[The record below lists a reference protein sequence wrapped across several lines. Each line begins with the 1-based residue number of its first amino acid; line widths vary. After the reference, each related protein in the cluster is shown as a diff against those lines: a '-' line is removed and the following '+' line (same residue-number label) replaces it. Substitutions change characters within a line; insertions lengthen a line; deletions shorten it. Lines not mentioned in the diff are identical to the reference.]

1 MEDSSI
7 KDIAEARLTAETYE
21 KKYHQI
27 EYEKEKYREEARL
40 TKNHLELTETAL
52 RNANEKLKQYQE
64 NIKKL
69 EDDLHT
75 YELLKHRSQAAVVGL
90 QKVARESQDNV
101 IQLETRLRNLTES
114 QSSEQ
119 KNLQKKI
126 DEFNEFRLELGRRM
140 GLSEVNAD
148 LSNVLEKITQ
158 RLDEAALLEL
168 RCAQSTSNLNRTIT
182 ELNSIKQSTEEVTK
196 RSGEYIHE
204 RKILNEKINLLEA
217 KNADLT
223 SQLTLLQNMS
233 QAKEVII
240 KDLRNQIDGLQN
252 NTQLIEEKNKQTTF
266 KLQVESA
273 QMKALLTSLS
283 ASLSTIDKPCK
294 PTESDVK
301 ESIARML
308 DQIAQMREA
317 GNNFQSKVQELQN
330 QFEAQYKSGL
340 TMNTELKHAR
350 ERVQQAETDCSRM
363 ETELSGLHILYK
375 QDQELKEK
383 VKILLIQLCEYLG
396 IQTNHQEST
405 STEMILACLDRI
417 EHLLN
422 RGCLPWV
429 CVQSSEIRDH
439 HHFKNHEPPIN
450 HEQFI
455 QNCDNSHKCIHDV
468 ECQQSHL
475 PCNMN
480 TGKSIQEVECDH
492 QQIENLTDQVIK
504 NKGQLPLKDWQSVKK
519 LCAVCNERL
528 VKYLCSQLNE
538 LFEQIQ
544 GMHQIN
550 IQHPKCNDHILA
562 KLQEELESKQLELNN
577 VKNNFEI
584 QKADTDKQIDELN
597 KTIEKLNT
605 SLKLQVQK
613 TEKLQKLI
621 EHQHS
626 NSQNKYEAFKMAK
639 SLLVDVHAKKKKLGT
654 FRDLI
659 GRMLDVDTRFSPNPD
674 MIIFQRLQQ
683 LIDFAVSSRL
693 TSIQPDITASFN
705 KTSSNTCY
713 PSINSFKPTM
723 NQLPIKQ
730 LNTTYA
736 NNLALPL
743 WDQHCEGHT
752 ILQPNYQ
759 GKLRS
764 TLEGTDQVESERKQV
779 HRQSVRESKLKSSTK
794 SALHGVKKPVES
806 SKQTDDRQY

>member
-1 MEDSSI
+1 MEEGSI
-7 KDIAEARLTAETYE
+7 KDLAEARLTAETYE

-52 RNANEKLKQYQE
+52 RNANDKLKQYQE

-75 YELLKHRSQAAVVGL
+75 YELLKHRSQAAVIGL

-101 IQLETRLRNLTES
+101 IQLKTRLRNLTES

-148 LSNVLEKITQ
+148 LANVLEKITQ

-182 ELNSIKQSTEEVTK
+182 ELNSIKESTEEVTK
-196 RSGEYIHE
+196 RSGEYMHE

-233 QAKEVII
+233 QAKEIII
-240 KDLRNQIDGLQN
+240 KDLRNQIDDLQN
-252 NTQLIEEKNKQTTF
+252 NKQLIEEKNKQTTF

-283 ASLSTIDKPCK
+283 ASLSTIDKPCE

-340 TMNTELKHAR
+340 TINTELKYAR
-350 ERVQQAETDCSRM
+350 ERVQQAETDRSRM

-383 VKILLIQLCEYLG
+383 VKCLLIQLCDYLG

-455 QNCDNSHKCIHDV
+455 QNCDNSHKCVHDL

-475 PCNMN
+475 PCSMN
-480 TGKSIQEVECDH
+480 TRKSIQEVECDH
-492 QQIENLTDQVIK
+492 KQIEHLTDQVIK
-504 NKGQLPLKDWQSVKK
+504 NQGQLPLKDWRSIKN

-528 VKYLCSQLNE
+528 LKYLCSQLND
-538 LFEQIQ
+538 LFEQIKE
-544 GMHQIN
+544 MHRTN

-577 VKNNFEI
+577 VKNNYEI
-584 QKADTDKQIDELN
+584 QKVDREKQIDELN

-639 SLLVDVHAKKKKLGT
+639 SLLADVHAKKKK
-654 FRDLI
+654 
-659 GRMLDVDTRFSPNPD
+659 
-674 MIIFQRLQQ
+674 
-683 LIDFAVSSRL
+683 VS
-693 TSIQPDITASFN
+693 TQ
-705 KTSSNTCY
+705 
-713 PSINSFKPTM
+713 
-723 NQLPIKQ
+723 
-730 LNTTYA
+730 
-736 NNLALPL
+736 
-743 WDQHCEGHT
+743 
-752 ILQPNYQ
+752 
-759 GKLRS
+759 
-764 TLEGTDQVESERKQV
+764 
-779 HRQSVRESKLKSSTK
+779 
-794 SALHGVKKPVES
+794 SAL
-806 SKQTDDRQY
+806 

>member
-1 MEDSSI
+1 MEEGSI
-7 KDIAEARLTAETYE
+7 KDLAEARLTAETYE

-52 RNANEKLKQYQE
+52 RNANDKLKQYQE

-75 YELLKHRSQAAVVGL
+75 YELLKHRSQAAVIGL

-101 IQLETRLRNLTES
+101 IQLKTRLRNLTES

-148 LSNVLEKITQ
+148 LANVLEKITQ

-182 ELNSIKQSTEEVTK
+182 ELNSIKESTEEVTK
-196 RSGEYIHE
+196 RSGEYMHE

-233 QAKEVII
+233 QAKEIII
-240 KDLRNQIDGLQN
+240 KDLRNQIDDLQN
-252 NTQLIEEKNKQTTF
+252 NKQLIEEKNKQTTF

-283 ASLSTIDKPCK
+283 ASLSTIDKPCE

-340 TMNTELKHAR
+340 TINTELKYAR
-350 ERVQQAETDCSRM
+350 ERVQQAETDRSRM

-383 VKILLIQLCEYLG
+383 VKCLLIQLCDYLG

-455 QNCDNSHKCIHDV
+455 QNCDNSHKCVHDL

-475 PCNMN
+475 PCSMN
-480 TGKSIQEVECDH
+480 TRKSIQEVECDH
-492 QQIENLTDQVIK
+492 KQIEHLTDQVIK
-504 NKGQLPLKDWQSVKK
+504 NQGQLPLKDWRSIKN

-528 VKYLCSQLNE
+528 LKYLCSQLND
-538 LFEQIQ
+538 LFEQIKE
-544 GMHQIN
+544 MHRTN

-577 VKNNFEI
+577 VKNNYEI
-584 QKADTDKQIDELN
+584 QKVDREKQIDELN

-639 SLLVDVHAKKKKLGT
+639 SLLADVHAKKKKLGT

-674 MIIFQRLQQ
+674 MIIFS
-683 LIDFAVSSRL
+683 DF
-693 TSIQPDITASFN
+693 
-705 KTSSNTCY
+705 SN
-713 PSINSFKPTM
+713 
-723 NQLPIKQ
+723 L
-730 LNTTYA
+730 
-736 NNLALPL
+736 
-743 WDQHCEGHT
+743 
-752 ILQPNYQ
+752 
-759 GKLRS
+759 
-764 TLEGTDQVESERKQV
+764 
-779 HRQSVRESKLKSSTK
+779 
-794 SALHGVKKPVES
+794 
-806 SKQTDDRQY
+806 